1 MARAQRRSG
10 EDEAAP
16 KGSNKGLKGLKPR
29 PAPSFRAAIVGRP
42 NVGKSTLFNR
52 LAGQKL
58 ALVDDRP
65 GVTRDRREAPARL
78 LDMHFTAVDTAGLE
92 EDEGPG
98 SMEGRMRRQ
107 TDLALV
113 TADIILF
120 VVDARGGITA
130 GDEVFAEALRRTE
143 LPVIVVAN
151 KAEGRGA
158 EAGYLEAHGLGL
170 GEAVPVSA
178 EHGEGMVDLYEAMLG
193 ALGEERAYRRE
204 GREEDPEGGAE
215 TGVDVDPEAEPDPYD
230 ASLPLRIAV
239 AGRPN
244 AGKSTLVNRLL
255 GEERL
260 LTGPE
265 AGLTRDSIAVEF
277 THRGRPIRMHDT
289 AGLRKRARV
298 ETKLEKLS
306 VADALRAVRFA
317 EVVIV
322 VLDATRSFE
331 TQDLRIAD
339 LVASEGRAVVIALNK
354 WDLIEEREEVLRTAR
369 EACERLLPQLRG
381 LRMVPVSAETG
392 AGLDRLMD
400 EVERTH
406 RTWDRRVATARLNRW
421 LDDTTARHPPP
432 SVSGRRLR
440 LKYATQVKARP
451 PSFMVATT
459 RPEAVPTSYTRYL
472 VGALR
477 EDFDLWGVPVR
488 IHYRGGDNPYEP
500 KAKRAQV
507 PVAKP
512 GRKGK
517 AAANAEKKRRRGLTA
532 RGRTT
537 AGGKPRAGSREK

>member
-1 MARAQRRSG
+1 M
-10 EDEAAP
+10 
-16 KGSNKGLKGLKPR
+16 
-29 PAPSFRAAIVGRP
+29 GRP

-52 LAGQKL
+52 LVGQKL

-65 GVTRDRREAPARL
+65 GVTRDRREGAARL

-107 TDLALV
+107 TDAALRD
-113 TADIILF
+113 ADIILF
-120 VVDARGGITA
+120 VVDARAGITA
-130 GDEVFAEALRRTE
+130 ADEGFAEALRRTQH
-143 LPVIVVAN
+143 PIVVVAN

-158 EAGYLEAHGLGL
+158 DAGYLEAHGLGL
-170 GEAVPVSA
+170 GEAVPLSA
-178 EHGEGMVDLYEAMLG
+178 EHGEGMIDLYEAMLA
-193 ALGEERAYRRE
+193 ALGEERAYARE
-204 GREEDPEGGAE
+204 DDTGAEMGAGEGGI
-215 TGVDVDPEAEPDPYD
+215 DLDPDAEPETYD
-230 ASLPLRIAV
+230 ATRPLRIAV

-244 AGKSTLVNRLL
+244 AGKSTLVNQLL
-255 GEERL
+255 GEDRL

-277 THRGRPIRMHDT
+277 THQGRTIRVHDT

-306 VADALRAVRFA
+306 VADALRAIRFA

-322 VLDATRSFE
+322 VLDATRPFE

-339 LVASEGRAVVIALNK
+339 LIASEGRAMVIALNK
-354 WDLIEEREEVLRTAR
+354 WDLIEEREEVLREAR

-392 AGLDRLMD
+392 AGLDRLMN
-400 EVERTH
+400 EVERAH
-406 RTWDRRVATARLNRW
+406 RTWDARIATAKLNRW
-421 LDDTTARHPPP
+421 LEDTTARHPPP
-432 SVSGRRLR
+432 AVSGRRVR

-459 RPEAVPTSYTRYL
+459 RPDAVPTSYTRYL

-488 IHYRGGDNPYEP
+488 LHYRGGDNPYEP
-500 KAKRAQV
+500 RPKRAQV

-517 AAANAEKKRRRGLTA
+517 AAANAEKKRRRGVTA

>member
-1 MARAQRRSG
+1 MARRSG
-10 EDEAAP
+10 RATGAEQR
-16 KGSNKGLKGLKPR
+16 SSR
-29 PAPSFRAAIVGRP
+29 HHRPSFRAAIVGRP

-78 LDMHFTAVDTAGLE
+78 LDMRFMAVDTAGLE
-92 EDEGPG
+92 EDRGAG
-98 SMEGRMRRQ
+98 TMEGRMRRQ

-113 TADIILF
+113 TADVILF
-120 VVDARGGITA
+120 VVDARAGITA
-130 GDEVFAEALRRTE
+130 ADELFADALRRTE
-143 LPVIVVAN
+143 LPVVVVAN
-151 KAEGRGA
+151 KAEGRDA
-158 EAGYLEAHGLGL
+158 EAGFLEAHGLGL

-178 EHGEGMVDLYEAMLG
+178 EHGEGMVDLYETLIAT
-193 ALGEERAYRRE
+193 LGEERAFR
-204 GREEDPEGGAE
+204 GEEDRDAAPGDAAPGADAASAE
-215 TGVDVDPEAEPDPYD
+215 VELDPEAEPEGYD
-230 ASLPLRIAV
+230 ATRPLRIAV

-244 AGKSTLVNRLL
+244 AGKSTLVNQLL

-277 THRGRPIRMHDT
+277 SHRGRAIRMHDT

-306 VADALRAVRFA
+306 VADALRAIRFA
-317 EVVIV
+317 EVVVV
-322 VLDATRSFE
+322 VLDATRPFE

-339 LVASEGRAVVIALNK
+339 LVASEGRALVIALNK
-354 WDLIEEREEVLRTAR
+354 WDLIEEREEVLAAAR

-381 LRMVPVSAETG
+381 LRLVPISAETG
-392 AGLDRLMD
+392 RGLDRLMD
-400 EVERTH
+400 EVERAH
-406 RTWDRRVATARLNRW
+406 RTWDARISTARLNRW
-421 LDDTTARHPPP
+421 LENTIARHPPP
-432 SVSGRRLR
+432 SVSGRRVR
-440 LKYATQVKARP
+440 LKYATQVKTRP

-459 RPEAVPTSYTRYL
+459 RPDAVPTSYTRYL

-488 IHYRGGDNPYEP
+488 LHYRGGENPFEP
-500 KAKRAQV
+500 RAKRAQV

-537 AGGKPRAGSREK
+537 AGGKPRAGSRERDR